1 MSGRKSRRKGAHEE
15 RMLVRALQERGF
27 AAEKASRSGYGG
39 HDISIP
45 LLGVNRH
52 VEVKVRADGFR
63 ELYKWLDARDFLI
76 VRADR
81 CEPLVVVPLK
91 FAVEVAR
98 FAERAH
104 AEFERREAAHEK
116 HVADVQEALD
126 NEFGK

>member
-1 MSGRKSRRKGAHEE
+1 MSADVVKLPPAI
-15 RMLVRALQERGF
+15 VRLLQERGF
-27 AAEKASRSGYGG
+27 AAERVPLFGAARGRFGG
-39 HDISIP
+39 DVSIP
-45 LLGVNRH
+45 LLGRDLRC
-52 VEVKVRADGFR
+52 EVKCRGNAFR